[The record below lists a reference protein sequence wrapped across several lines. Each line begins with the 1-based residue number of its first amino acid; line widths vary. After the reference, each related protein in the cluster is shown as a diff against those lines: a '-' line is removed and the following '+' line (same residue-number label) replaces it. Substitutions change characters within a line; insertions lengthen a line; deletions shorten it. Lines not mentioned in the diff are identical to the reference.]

1 MAGKY
6 LLVMLELEIRV
17 RVFDK
22 TSCEIDIPASG
33 ESLSLQDEQSYDQ
46 KWYNLR
52 QGMQICA
59 MLLTCDPACV
69 ARTDWC
75 VTSGVL
81 YILAH
86 CFIMWKGTESK

>member
-1 MAGKY
+1 MFG
-6 LLVMLELEIRV
+6 LEI

-22 TSCEIDIPASG
+22 TTREIDVPASG
-33 ESLSLQDEQSYDQ
+33 GSLSLQDEQSFDQ

-52 QGMQICA
+52 QGMQIYA
-59 MLLTCDPACV
+59 MLLTCGPACVV

-86 CFIMWKGTESK
+86 CFIMWKATESK

>member
-6 LLVMLELEIRV
+6 LLVMFGLEI

-22 TSCEIDIPASG
+22 TTCEIDVPASG
-33 ESLSLQDEQSYDQ
+33 ESLSLQDEQSFDQ
-46 KWYNLR
+46 KWYNSR
-52 QGMQICA
+52 QLEEMQICEI
-59 MLLTCDPACV
+59 LLTCGPACV

-86 CFIMWKGTESK
+86 CFIMWKATESK